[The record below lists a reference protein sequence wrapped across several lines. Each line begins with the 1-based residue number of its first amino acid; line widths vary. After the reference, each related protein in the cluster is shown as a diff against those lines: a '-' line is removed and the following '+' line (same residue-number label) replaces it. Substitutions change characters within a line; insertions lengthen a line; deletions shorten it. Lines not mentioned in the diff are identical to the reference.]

1 MTTTFEQN
9 CFNTSSTLARFSA
22 EASENLTAASS
33 LLVQAFIEHRKLLIC
48 GNGGSA
54 ADSQHIAAEFV
65 SSYSKNIVRKGL
77 PAIALT
83 TDTSMITAYANDF
96 GYENVFARQVDA
108 IGQKGDVL
116 LVISTSGNSISCM
129 RALEACRNR
138 EMRSIGLLGSGGK
151 LENFVDIPIIVPSRD
166 TQIIQQCHIVAY
178 HSLVEL
184 VETSLFGA

>member
-1 MTTTFEQN
+1 MSTFEQN
-9 CFNTSSTLARFSA
+9 CYNTSATLTQFSA
-22 EASENLTAASS
+22 EASKDLTTASR
-33 LLVQAFIEHRKLLIC
+33 LLVETFIENRKLLIC

-65 SSYSKNIVRKGL
+65 SSYSKKFERKGL

-83 TDTSMITAYANDF
+83 TDTSVITAYANDF

-129 RALEACRNR
+129 RAIEESRKR
-138 EMRSIGLLGSGGK
+138 EMRSIGLLGLGGTLSK
-151 LENFVDIPIIVPSRD
+151 FVDIPIIVPSRD